1 MEITQ
6 VDAVTRF
13 LDRRQALLARLDDQ
27 LRQAETRLEAARV
40 LCDYTGRELN
50 LADCAVYLP
59 NGGDG
64 LTQAA
69 TWGPKRG
76 VEPLLESCIRLPI
89 ATGVVGHCARRLRTQ
104 RVDDTHRDPR
114 YVRDGEPRLSELS
127 VPISHD
133 GILLGVL
140 DREDAQAA
148 FYDARYEQAFEAIA
162 YYGAAHLWRLRTT
175 IAP

>member
-1 MEITQ
+1 M
-6 VDAVTRF
+6 DAVTRF

-27 LRQAETRLEAARV
+27 LRQAETRPEAARV

-50 LADCAVYLP
+50 LADCAVYLA
-59 NGGDG
+59 NGNGDG

-69 TWGPKRG
+69 AWGPKRG
-76 VEPLLESCIRLPI
+76 AESLLESCIRLPI
-89 ATGVVGHCARRLRTQ
+89 ATGVVGDCARQLRAQ

-114 YVRDGEPRLSELS
+114 YVSDGGARLSELS

-140 DREDAQAA
+140 DSEDAHAA
-148 FYDARYEQAFEAIA
+148 FYDARYEEAFEAIA
-162 YYGAAHLWRLRTT
+162 DCGAAHLWRLRTA